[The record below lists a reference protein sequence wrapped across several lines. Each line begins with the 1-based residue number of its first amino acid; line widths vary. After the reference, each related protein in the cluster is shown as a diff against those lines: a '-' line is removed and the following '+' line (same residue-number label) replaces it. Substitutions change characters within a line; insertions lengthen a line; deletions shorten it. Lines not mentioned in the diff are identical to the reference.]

1 MLQRHDCGVIN
12 EQQPTWSRSELKIG
26 FNRKE
31 AAEMLSISVES
42 LDRLVGRG
50 LLKPSRA
57 LRRPLFSRAELERFI
72 AETQMPL

>member
-1 MLQRHDCGVIN
+1 MTNASTATNSPSPEKVGYNRHA
-12 EQQPTWSRSELKIG
+12 
-26 FNRKE
+26 

-42 LDRLVGRG
+42 LDRLVARG

-57 LRRPLFSRAELERFI
+57 LRRPLFSRGELERFI